1 MILRMR
7 CGLVM
12 KMHMFQG
19 MVLTMLLRINITL
32 GNAVVKLNRV
42 RVYLD
47 SDFNRTSE
55 EGDCMFRNELFECDK
70 IGTL

>member
-1 MILRMR
+1 MILRMPYE
-7 CGLVM
+7 LLM

-19 MVLTMLLRINITL
+19 MVLTMLLRINTIL
-32 GNAVVKLNRV
+32 GNAFVKLNRAT
-42 RVYLD
+42 VYLD

-55 EGDCMFRNELFECDK
+55 EGDCMFWNELFECDK